1 MTQHLKYSRRASA
14 RRAPRRKENAER
26 TPCAIAAA
34 LSQEKAASSQGRTRG
49 DGSPHRPHRPAAA
62 GPQRRAAG
70 TRGAERN
77 RSADRPAPT
86 APQRR
91 SHPRG
96 AHTKAPALRP
106 APRTMAFTWSA
117 QTSAVPTQ
125 GSGAANGR
133 REKTKGSREPLR
145 PRTKGRGSGPGRPR
159 DPSAGPEGQR
169 AAAPGPARPGPARRL
184 RSGRKWP
191 PPLGAVRAARTRGLC
206 VPDPRHGAAPAPA
219 APNPAAIPPPSAAPR
234 EREMPRPGPPPHLCS
249 AAHRRAPQLAP
260 PAGFSA
266 PRRSAPR
273 PPRAFSATPTPP
285 PPSRRRLEP
294 RPRRR
299 RTPRAH
305 WFPHTSVRR
314 RSLAHW
320 PSARPLRGHGHS
332 NLRTLPSKPRLLA
345 SPRPAALIGR
355 SAPSSPLTG
364 RSPRP
369 SRRASPR
376 AAARPAGG
384 AARSRLCSGRCARCR
399 SAGRARAS
407 PSGEPGPGGWRPRGE
422 QRRRCG
428 EPSE

>member
-1 MTQHLKYSRRASA
+1 MLNTTWAHGDLSHQASRESREGFANRIRHHITAGSSATHSTCSYAQWFCLPPRTARRIVTLANLNVRQTGSTEPPVQEQTAHYRPSNSNPEAMTQHLKYSRRASA

-169 AAAPGPARPGPARRL
+169 AAAPGPARPRAAAAERQKMATSPRRGAGGPHKGSLCAGPAPRRRPRPGRTEPGRHPPSLGRPPGAGNAAAGPSAPPVQRRSPPRPAARAARRL
-184 RSGRKWP
+184 LSTA
-191 PPLGAVRAARTRGLC
+191 PLR
-206 VPDPRHGAAPAPA
+206 
-219 APNPAAIPPPSAAPR
+219 PPSAA
-234 EREMPRPGPPPHLCS
+234 
-249 AAHRRAPQLAP
+249 
-260 PAGFSA
+260 
-266 PRRSAPR
+266 
-273 PPRAFSATPTPP
+273 
-285 PPSRRRLEP
+285 RL
-294 RPRRR
+294 
-299 RTPRAH
+299 
-305 WFPHTSVRR
+305 
-314 RSLAHW
+314 
-320 PSARPLRGHGHS
+320 
-332 NLRTLPSKPRLLA
+332 
-345 SPRPAALIGR
+345 
-355 SAPSSPLTG
+355 
-364 RSPRP
+364 
-369 SRRASPR
+369 
-376 AAARPAGG
+376 
-384 AARSRLCSGRCARCR
+384 
-399 SAGRARAS
+399 
-407 PSGEPGPGGWRPRGE
+407 
-422 QRRRCG
+422 
-428 EPSE
+428 

>member
-1 MTQHLKYSRRASA
+1 MGARTARTAPRPSGLSAALRGRAGPKGTAARIAPRPPPRSAAPIPAAPTQRLPRF
-14 RRAPRRKENAER
+14 APRREQWHLHGAPKRAR
-26 TPCAIAAA
+26 FP
-34 LSQEKAASSQGRTRG
+34 
-49 DGSPHRPHRPAAA
+49 
-62 GPQRRAAG
+62 RR
-70 TRGAERN
+70 
-77 RSADRPAPT
+77 D
-86 APQRR
+86 
-91 SHPRG
+91 
-96 AHTKAPALRP
+96 PALPTGGGKKRRDRENP
-106 APRTMAFTWSA
+106 SGPEQKGAGRGR
-117 QTSAVPTQ
+117 AVPGTPRQ
-125 GSGAANGR
+125 GP
-133 REKTKGSREPLR
+133 KDK
-145 PRTKGRGSGPGRPR
+145 
-159 DPSAGPEGQR
+159 GQR
-169 AAAPGPARPGPARRL
+169 PPARPGPARRL

-384 AARSRLCSGRCARCR
+384 AARSRRCSGRCARCR